1 MKIKSQNLYI
11 FMLYGML
18 FAYMVGPMLAS
29 LVGIP
34 RIDNPLSMVF
44 VFGTLLIAFF
54 ENKRFNSTVAF
65 ILLSL
70 TAMAAWASIHFFIS
84 SLATSNY
91 ADLTFFI
98 TVPCFFYLLQS
109 ILLHHPNRLQFIRR
123 LLLVMILFICVPPV
137 FELLLGIQFVRG
149 DEIITL
155 ESGIIKGLFFN
166 PNNLGTTALCFAP
179 AVMFFFNL
187 QSSSS
192 KDTVTGWLLF
202 LLLGFIIIISAS
214 RTATML
220 YVLLFL
226 GTLMYRGNA
235 LVTIVAVFL
244 VAIGLYSIPTQWVK
258 EFLLSLYGNPFLENI
273 SSRLYLFLF
282 DLESDNSV
290 SYRQEIYNFFWN
302 NPPFLITGY
311 GPKNFHEYFGGN
323 LSGSLGFNNPH
334 SFIIELYLG
343 FGIVSLL
350 AFIGYVLAYTVSMV
364 SSGRLNNRQRFF
376 GLFCMVIFLVGG
388 FIPSSILR
396 LPFIWLPC
404 MLILLDTVYRFTPAH
419 KPQYAYQPYPVSRR

>member
-11 FMLYGML
+11 FMIYGML
-18 FAYMVGPMLAS
+18 CAYMAGPMLSFLAG
-29 LVGIP
+29 VP

-44 VFGTLLIAFF
+44 VLSTLMIAFF
-54 ENKRFNSTVAF
+54 ENKRFNSTIAF
-65 ILLSL
+65 TLLSL
-70 TAMAAWASIHFFIS
+70 AVMAGWASIHFFIS
-84 SLATSNY
+84 SLTASNY

-123 LLLVMILFICVPPV
+123 LILVMTLFISVPPV
-137 FELLLGIQFVRG
+137 FELLAGIPLVKG
-149 DEIITL
+149 DEVIAL
-155 ESGIIKGLFFN
+155 ESGVIKGLFFN

-179 AVMFFFNL
+179 AVLFFFNL
-187 QSSSS
+187 QSRSS
-192 KDTVTGWLLF
+192 KDTLTGWLLF

-220 YVLLFL
+220 YLLLFL
-226 GTLMYRGNA
+226 GNLMYRGNA
-235 LVTIVAVFL
+235 LITFIAVFL
-244 VAIGLYSIPTQWVK
+244 AAVGLYSVPTEWIK

-290 SYRQEIYNFFWN
+290 SYRQEIYHYFWN
-302 NPPFLITGY
+302 HPPLLITGY
-311 GPKNFHEYFGGN
+311 GPKNFQEYFGGH

-343 FGIVSLL
+343 FGVISLL
-350 AFIGYVLAYTVSMV
+350 GFAGYVAAYTAALISA
-364 SSGRLNNRQRFF
+364 RLDNRQRFF
-376 GLFCMVIFLVGG
+376 GLFCMVVFLIGG

-404 MLILLDTVYRFTPAH
+404 ILILIDTVYRFTPAH
-419 KPQYAYQPYPVSRR
+419 APPYRYRPYSAANRQ